1 MGKAQRLGVEVA
13 QPIHTHESKDII
25 SVVGNSKEEYMKEV
39 WKDYDDKYKVS
50 NTGRVINKITK
61 HELKPWIIN
70 SGYKQVTVTEGNIL
84 VHRLVAKLFIPNNN
98 PNLNVVNRIDNN
110 RLNNHVNNLE
120 WVDYRGN
127 TLHSA
132 KQGRQNT
139 YSAKEQLK
147 KVSNKA
153 VYQKDMEGNIVK
165 VWDSPTQAQ
174 RETGGY
180 FSPSQISQV
189 ISGRHK
195 SHKGYKW
202 EYVNKE
208 SKRSKNMKIDVFDL
222 DGNLL
227 YTKYS
232 MNKVM
237 KLLNMN
243 NHKTLRDKL
252 RKTDDFVEYK
262 GYKFRNSK

>member
-25 SVVGNSKEEYMKEV
+25 SVVG
-39 WKDYDDKYKVS
+39 
-50 NTGRVINKITK
+50 
-61 HELKPWIIN
+61 
-70 SGYKQVTVTEGNIL
+70 
-84 VHRLVAKLFIPNNN
+84 
-98 PNLNVVNRIDNN
+98 
-110 RLNNHVNNLE
+110 
-120 WVDYRGN
+120 
-127 TLHSA
+127 
-132 KQGRQNT
+132 
-139 YSAKEQLK
+139 
-147 KVSNKA
+147 
-153 VYQKDMEGNIVK
+153 
-165 VWDSPTQAQ
+165 
-174 RETGGY
+174 
-180 FSPSQISQV
+180 ISQV